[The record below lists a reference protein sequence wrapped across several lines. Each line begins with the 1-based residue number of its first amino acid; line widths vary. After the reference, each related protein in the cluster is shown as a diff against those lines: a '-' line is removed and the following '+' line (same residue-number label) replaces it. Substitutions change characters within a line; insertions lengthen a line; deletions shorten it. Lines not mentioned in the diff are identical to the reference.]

1 MKSQKYNRILYFIVT
16 AIVLTL
22 ALQAYW
28 LYRSFQAEQ
37 RELIADVQV
46 SLNKAVD
53 DYFTQLAQRQSMA
66 FISDSFDIHG
76 DSIKITIDSF
86 PERMRRRWDFMERM
100 DTIDGT
106 SFQHFEFVDSSNVQ
120 NITAISIID
129 SLPPRRPPRRFRDS
143 IRKMFKRLGRKPFEL
158 LTNKIVISFAEERMS
173 LPQLDSIFHDE
184 LHERELW
191 IDYGMSFD
199 SAWEPKQTYGDLQEE
214 DAKQTLEASSNF
226 LLSDTSL
233 KLHFKNTTPLIL
245 HRNGISLILSLL
257 FVACIIGCLLYL
269 LKIIRE
275 QKQLAEIK
283 NDLISNITHEF
294 KTPLATIGVALEGIQ
309 NFNAANDPEKSKKYA
324 AMSQEQ
330 VKKLSAM
337 VEKLLETATLDSNAL
352 ALNKEEI
359 DLVGLGNRLAVI
371 PEAYIASNKSIK
383 VHTHET
389 ELLVQA
395 DAFHL
400 ENAVNTLLDN
410 AFKYGGDKI
419 TVGIDKS
426 DKGAILTVHDNG
438 NTLTKAQTQRIF
450 EKFYRVPKGD
460 THDVKGFGIGLYYA
474 KNIVEKHGGSLN
486 VDLKK
491 GTTFT
496 LVLPY
501 E

>member
-16 AIVLTL
+16 AIALTL

-28 LYRSFQAEQ
+28 LYRSFKAEQ

-46 SLNKAVD
+46 SLNKSVD
-53 DYFTQLAQRQSMA
+53 DYFTQLAQRQSIA
-66 FISDSFDIHG
+66 FISDSFNIVS
-76 DSIKITIDSF
+76 DSIRVTIDSI
-86 PERMRRRWDFMERM
+86 PERMKRRWDFMERL
-100 DTIDGT
+100 DTIEGA
-106 SFQHFEFVDSSNVQ
+106 SFQHYEFRDTLDTQ
-120 NITAISIID
+120 NFTTISIID
-129 SLPPRRPPRRFRDS
+129 SLPPRRPHRRMRDS
-143 IRKMFKRLGRKPFEL
+143 MRQFFKRLGRKPFEL
-158 LTNKIVISFAEERMS
+158 LTNKIVISFAEEPMS
-173 LPQLDSIFHDE
+173 LSKLDSIFHEE

-199 SAWEPKQTYGDLQEE
+199 SAWEPKQTFGDLQEE
-214 DAKQTLEASSNF
+214 DAKITLNASSNF
-226 LLSDTSL
+226 LLEDSSL

-294 KTPLATIGVALEGIQ
+294 KTPLATIGVALEGIE
-309 NFNAANDPEKSKKYA
+309 NFNTTNDPEKSKKYA
-324 AMSQEQ
+324 AMSREQ

-352 ALNKEEI
+352 ALNKEDL
-359 DLVGLGNRLAVI
+359 DLVALSKRLAVI
-371 PEAYIASNKSIK
+371 PEAYIASGKTIDLN
-383 VHTHET
+383 VDVE
-389 ELLVQA
+389 ELTVKA

-400 ENAVNTLLDN
+400 ENVINTLLDN
-410 AFKYGGDKI
+410 AFKYGGDQI
-419 TVGIDKS
+419 SIS
-426 DKGAILTVHDNG
+426 IEKGQNSAIISVNDNG
-438 NTLTKAQTQRIF
+438 NGLTKAQSQRIF

-474 KNIVEKHGGSLN
+474 KNIIEKHGGQIK

-496 LVLPY
+496 LEIPY